1 MKENTMR
8 SIFNKNLM
16 LLLILAMIVS
26 VMPSMIVLATNHNLD
41 TDEYHTDDGKPVYE
55 IIDFTLEKN
64 QYPFTGIRFNIRQ
77 KRV

>member
-1 MKENTMR
+1 MKDNTMR

-26 VMPSMIVLATNHNLD
+26 VMPSMIVSATNHNLD